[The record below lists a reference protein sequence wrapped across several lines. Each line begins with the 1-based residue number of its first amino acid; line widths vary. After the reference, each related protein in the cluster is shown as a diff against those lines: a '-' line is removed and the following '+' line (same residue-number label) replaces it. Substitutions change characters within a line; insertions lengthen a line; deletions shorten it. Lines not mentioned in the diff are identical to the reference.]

1 MRVLKM
7 VILAPIVVAVLPF
20 VLFLEKGEETMISF
34 SSWDQKSKE
43 EQQAIQLRE
52 TERATRETEM
62 REFLSG
68 HPDLVLQFKNNL
80 VSENPSPGWSN
91 DLRYQAVVLYAEAVG
106 KRFDLENLNSS
117 EAGLYYIAAGNALRD
132 LANDEIRE
140 HQ

>member
-1 MRVLKM
+1 
-7 VILAPIVVAVLPF
+7 
-20 VLFLEKGEETMISF
+20 MISF